1 MMGWKEI
8 FRYLEEGGFTV
19 YSLGQHQGTCTSPYL
34 VLRNNG
40 AGHIGSIKAQEYEVL
55 LYYPFDRYSQ
65 FEGYILSVKE
75 RMNGLYPGVK
85 LIEDQQPHY
94 PDDDVKAYMT
104 GLIYRVPK
112 ISRVNRI
119 K

>member
-1 MMGWKEI
+1 
-8 FRYLEEGGFTV
+8 
-19 YSLGQHQGTCTSPYL
+19 
-34 VLRNNG
+34 
-40 AGHIGSIKAQEYEVL
+40 
-55 LYYPFDRYSQ
+55 
-65 FEGYILSVKE
+65 
-75 RMNGLYPGVK
+75 MNGLYPGVK